1 MIEQNNMTDKKDSS
15 FLSLVAEDIIEKYKS
30 NLQNLTVV
38 FPNKRAIK
46 FFLKEIGAKLDKP
59 FLSPDILSIND
70 LLDKYIYDFEKA
82 DELTLLYYLY
92 KSYCK
97 IYYTH
102 NPLQTNE
109 VEESFDEFYYWGKV
123 ILNDFDEI
131 DKNLIDAK
139 QLYKNLNDYKDL
151 ALKPEEYLSEEQI
164 SLINKLFNTDLQD
177 KSIMIKK
184 FVSIWNCLYEIYE
197 DFNNSLQ
204 TKQLAYE
211 GMLYKKLYL
220 GLENKEIKLEN
231 DDIAIVGFSVLNISE
246 KRIFKNLKENYTTNF
261 YWDYDEYYYKDISNE
276 AGIFIRE
283 NLQNFPM
290 NDSFSKNE
298 FNNIEN
304 NKQEINIISSPYESL
319 SLSYIEKFLKD
330 IDYKKE
336 DDRKVA
342 IILNDESLISL
353 VIKSIPKEIEANI
366 TMGYPFK
373 QSYLYGEITSMVSSL
388 LTANKL
394 DKENINAK
402 IKEKAD
408 KIIKQNKQEEFWQ
421 LDVLKKI
428 NEILLSFVILLDN
441 LEDKTIISNDVIE
454 KVIKKRLSQLSV
466 DMISDN
472 TSGLQVMGLLETREL
487 DFDYVL
493 MLSTTDNNLPKVGND
508 SSFIPFSF
516 KKAYNMMSV
525 ERKVGLFAYYFYRLF
540 HKAKR
545 LDFVYTT
552 TLSDGKMKEM
562 SRFLHQI
569 KVEMIANKMIKE
581 KNIVSDNFIKSEVRN
596 YKKYEND
603 FHFIDD
609 GKSFLSPSNL
619 NKLIDCKKMF
629 YLDSVLHLRED
640 VKDDNLL
647 PIAFGNV
654 FHKMAYLF
662 YENMKNNNIGD
673 NIDDEIEKTLNK
685 ALENPFDETENKIK
699 YIKKQKEID
708 AISPL
713 HKDILKKYLKDLF
726 VYDREEKNEYL
737 CGEKEIKKDL
747 EINGKII
754 HFMGRL
760 DRIDRDNRGDICI
773 VDYKTGSKG
782 DYDSSCSGF
791 DELFLLND
799 NKSRKKGLNNVFELL
814 FYCWLMYEGKEITPK
829 IIYLS
834 NIKNN
839 RIKIGSERKKE
850 DLVYNKQINDEFES
864 YLKGLVSDLLD
875 IKEGDTYPMKNN
887 DDNCKYCPYKL
898 FCN

>member
-1 MIEQNNMTDKKDSS
+1 MIKQSNMTDKKDSS
-15 FLSLVAEDIIEKYKS
+15 FLSLVAEDILEKYKS
-30 NLQNLTVV
+30 NLQNLTIV

-46 FFLKEIGAKLDKP
+46 FFLKELGAKLDNP

-92 KSYCK
+92 ESYCK
-97 IYYTH
+97 VYYTH

-151 ALKPEEYLSEEQI
+151 AAKPEEYLSEEQI
-164 SLINKLFNTDLQD
+164 ALINKLFNTDLQD
-177 KSIMIKK
+177 KSDMIKK

-220 GLENKEIKLEN
+220 GLESKEIKLEN

-261 YWDYDEYYYKDISNE
+261 YWDYDEYYYKDTSNE

-283 NLQNFPM
+283 NLENFPM

-319 SLSYIEKFLKD
+319 SLSYIEKFLEDIKYTEKD
-330 IDYKKE
+330 DK
-336 DDRKVA
+336 KVA

-353 VIKSIPKEIEANI
+353 VIKSIPKEIKPNI

-408 KIIKQNKQEEFWQ
+408 KIIKENNEEEFWQ

-428 NEILLSFVILLDN
+428 NEILLSFVIALDN

-454 KVIKKRLSQLSV
+454 KVIKKRLSQESI
-466 DMISDN
+466 DMISNN

-493 MLSTTDNNLPKVGND
+493 MLSTTDANLPKVSND

-516 KKAYNMMSV
+516 KKAYNMMSI

-545 LDFVYTT
+545 LDFVYATIG
-552 TLSDGKMKEM
+552 SDIKVNEM
-562 SRFLHQI
+562 SRFLRQV
-569 KVEMIANKMIKE
+569 KVEMSANKVIKE
-581 KNIVSDNFIKSEVRN
+581 RNIVSANHIDTKVRD
-596 YKKYEND
+596 YEKNEKD
-603 FHFIDD
+603 FRFIDK
-609 GKSFLSPSNL
+609 GNRRLSASSL
-619 NKLIDCKKMF
+619 NKLIDCQKAF
-629 YLDSVLHLRED
+629 YLDAILYLRED
-640 VKDDNLL
+640 VKDDKFIS
-647 PIAFGNV
+647 IAFGNV
-654 FHKMAYLF
+654 FHRMANMF
-662 YENMKNNNIGD
+662 YENIKGRDINDTIEE
-673 NIDDEIEKTLNK
+673 EIEKALNT
-685 ALENPFDETENKIK
+685 ALENNIDKTTKEKDYK
-699 YIKKQKEID
+699 QRQKEIE
-708 AISPL
+708 AIGPL
-713 HKDILKKYLKDLF
+713 YKDMLKKYLKDLF

-737 CGEKEIKKDL
+737 CGEKK
-747 EINGKII
+747 
-754 HFMGRL
+754 
-760 DRIDRDNRGDICI
+760 
-773 VDYKTGSKG
+773 
-782 DYDSSCSGF
+782 
-791 DELFLLND
+791 
-799 NKSRKKGLNNVFELL
+799 
-814 FYCWLMYEGKEITPK
+814 
-829 IIYLS
+829 
-834 NIKNN
+834 
-839 RIKIGSERKKE
+839 
-850 DLVYNKQINDEFES
+850 
-864 YLKGLVSDLLD
+864 
-875 IKEGDTYPMKNN
+875 
-887 DDNCKYCPYKL
+887 
-898 FCN
+898 